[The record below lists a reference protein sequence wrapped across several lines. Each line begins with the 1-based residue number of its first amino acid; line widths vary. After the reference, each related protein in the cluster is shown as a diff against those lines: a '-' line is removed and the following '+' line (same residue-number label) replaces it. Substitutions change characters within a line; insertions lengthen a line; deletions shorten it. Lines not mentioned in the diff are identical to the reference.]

1 MRIAEPLCR
10 LAGSFMLDPRK
21 SVRRSWDFTVMFV
34 VLYTACA
41 VPYDTAFSPPVGAVR
56 SRFEL
61 AVTAVFAVDILLN
74 FFTGRVEKTGSC
86 LLALTTRRAASA

>member
-1 MRIAEPLCR
+1 
-10 LAGSFMLDPRK
+10 
-21 SVRRSWDFTVMFV
+21 MFF

-61 AVTAVFAVDILLN
+61 AVTAVFAVDIVLN
-74 FFTGRVEKTGSC
+74 FFTGRVDKTGSC
-86 LLALTTRRAASA
+86 LLPLWDMRMDSRLRRRSQASC

>member
-10 LAGSFMLDPRK
+10 LAGSFILDPRK
-21 SVRRSWDFTVMFV
+21 SVRRSWDFTVMFF

-41 VPYDTAFSPPVGAVR
+41 VPYDTAFSPPVGALR

-61 AVTAVFAVDILLN
+61 AVTAIFAVDIALN
-74 FFTGRVEKTGSC
+74 FFTGRVDKTGS
-86 LLALTTRRAASA
+86 